1 MRLAPAEIGTMSDR
15 HERLSNISTAWT
27 LLRQAHEGPP
37 DRARLARELLTER
50 YGGAVRAY
58 LQKALGDPN
67 AADDLAQEF
76 ALGLVEGR
84 FHKADPQ
91 RGRFRDY
98 VKTVL
103 FHLVSRHRRQVQA
116 SPRAVAP
123 DGPELASLAAPDA
136 DPLFDR
142 EWREH
147 LLNRAWAALAEA
159 QPTYHAVLRFRAENP
174 DLRSAE
180 MAQRLSEQ
188 LGQPLTDAAVRQTLH
203 RAREKFAHLLRE
215 EVAHSLHECPKE
227 EVEQELAE
235 LELLEY
241 CREK

>member
-1 MRLAPAEIGTMSDR
+1 MSDG

-37 DRARLARELLTER
+37 DLARLARELLTER

-58 LQKALGDPN
+58 LGKALADAN

-76 ALGLVEGR
+76 ALGLVAGR

-103 FHLVSRHRRQVQA
+103 FHLVSRYRRQQQAGPRTA
-116 SPRAVAP
+116 SP
-123 DGPELASLAAPDA
+123 DSPELATLAAPPA

-147 LLNRAWAALAEA
+147 LLNRVWAALAEA
-159 QPTYHAVLRFRAENP
+159 QPTYHAVLRCRAENP

-180 MAQRLSEQ
+180 LAQRLSAQ
-188 LGQPLTDAAVRQTLH
+188 LGQSMTDAAVRQTLH
-203 RAREKFAHLLRE
+203 RAREKFAKLLWE

-227 EVEQELAE
+227 EVAQELAE

-241 CREK
+241 CREAGK